1 VTVRW
6 SPDQASADRRG
17 ADKIMDL
24 AEAVRRFVVRG
35 AAIHLAYSG
44 GRPNAA
50 VAEIVRQFRGK
61 RPGFTISAHGL
72 VNMQHALISE
82 QLVDR
87 LCVAFAGEN
96 YPLPRPSPVLQRAVA
111 GGSVSIENWSIW
123 TLTARLIAGAL
134 GVEAFPVRSLAESD
148 LGAEHLGE
156 RYVRSD
162 PFGVDPSSG
171 VVRALRPDIVLLHA
185 VAADPAGNV
194 VLAAPYGEGIWGAM
208 ASRNGVI
215 ACVEEI
221 VDEAAVRRF
230 NTQPVVPGHLVRAV
244 CRVPRGS
251 HPYGLYTGG
260 FPGVEGYP
268 EDARFIDEVQRAAR
282 DPEAFASW
290 TAEWITGVPDH
301 TGYLQR
307 LAARAQ
313 PDPVRAVLKTT
324 SRPARN
330 PAEQRGR
337 SASVPAPGAEERMVL
352 TAARIVGEK
361 VRLAGHSSIVA
372 GIGLAHLA
380 AWVAAERLSSA
391 AVPVQLLAEVGM
403 SGFMPLPGDPY
414 LFASQNLPGCVS
426 LTDVLEVLG
435 TIVSGPASSC
445 IGVLGAGQIDR
456 DGNLN
461 STWSDDGQFLVGSGG
476 ANDIA
481 SAADEVVVV
490 VKHAPGR
497 LVVKLPYITAPGRR
511 VTTVITTKGVFER
524 ISGDFVLT
532 GYVSEPGKDP
542 VEIID
547 DIRACTGWELIVD
560 DKCRPLPEPEL
571 PELALLRAFDPASV
585 FLKNA
590 AGSRAQHAKVSD
602 DKE

>member
-1 VTVRW
+1 
-6 SPDQASADRRG
+6 
-17 ADKIMDL
+17 MDL
-24 AEAVRRFVVRG
+24 AEAVRRFVAPG

-50 VAEIVRQFRGK
+50 VAEVVRQFRGK

-72 VNMQHALISE
+72 VNIQHALIGE

-96 YPLPRPSPVLQRAVA
+96 YPAPRPSPVLQRAVA
-111 GGSVSIENWSIW
+111 AGDVSIENWSLW
-123 TLTARLIAGAL
+123 TLTARLIAAAL
-134 GVEAFPVRSLAESD
+134 GVEAFPVRSLAESG
-148 LGAEHLGE
+148 LGAEHLGK

-162 PFGVDPSSG
+162 PFGIDPDSG
-171 VVRALRPDIVLLHA
+171 LVRSLRPDIVLLQA
-185 VAADPAGNV
+185 VAADPTGNV
-194 VLAAPYGEGIWGAM
+194 VLAAPYGEGVWGAM
-208 ASRNGVI
+208 ASRGGVI

-221 VDEAAVRRF
+221 VDEAEVRRF

-260 FPGVEGYP
+260 FPGVQSYA
-268 EDARFIDEVQRAAR
+268 EDARFIDEVQKAAR

-290 TAEWITGVPDH
+290 TLEWITGVSDH
-301 TGYLQR
+301 AGYLKR
-307 LAARAQ
+307 LDERAA
-313 PDPVRAVLKTT
+313 PDPARAVLKATR
-324 SRPARN
+324 RPAQD
-330 PAEQRGR
+330 PAEPP
-337 SASVPAPGAEERMVL
+337 ATATAMHPPSVDERMVL

-361 VRLAGHSSIVA
+361 VRIAGHNSIVA

-380 AWVAAERLSSA
+380 AWVAAELLSSS
-391 AVPVQLLAEVGM
+391 AVPVQLLAEIGM
-403 SGFMPLPGDPY
+403 SGFTPLPGDPY

-435 TIVSGPASSC
+435 TLVSGPASSC

-481 SAADEVVVV
+481 SAAEEVVVV

-511 VTTVITTKGVFER
+511 VTAVVTTKGVFER
-524 ISGDFVLT
+524 IDGDLVLT

-542 VEIID
+542 HQVIE
-547 DIRACTGWELIVD
+547 DIRACTGWDLIVD
-560 DKCRPLPEPEL
+560 DSCRPVPEPEL
-571 PELALLRAFDPASV
+571 PELALLRAFDPEEV

-590 AGSRAQHAKVSD
+590 SRFRGQRDSIED
-602 DKE
+602 DRE